1 MRSSGVFL
9 CVVRLNADDTDRSE
23 ARQHLNEWVE
33 HLKAELGDNHD
44 FVHTA
49 LDIIHSRMN
58 D

>member
-1 MRSSGVFL
+1 
-9 CVVRLNADDTDRSE
+9 LNADDTDRSE
-23 ARQHLNEWVE
+23 ARQHLKEWVE

>member
-1 MRSSGVFL
+1 
-9 CVVRLNADDTDRSE
+9 LNADDTDRSE
-23 ARQHLNEWVE
+23 ARQYLKEWVE